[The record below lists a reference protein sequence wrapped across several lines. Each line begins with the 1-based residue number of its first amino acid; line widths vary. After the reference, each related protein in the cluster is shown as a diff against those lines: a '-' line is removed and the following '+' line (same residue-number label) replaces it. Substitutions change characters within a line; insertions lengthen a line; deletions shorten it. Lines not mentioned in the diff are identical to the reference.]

1 MNDGKWHEGKQD
13 EGLRALSLTGCRR
26 GGGYVEYDFIDIDV
40 SWYTLARE
48 LLAKGYQDADEQYAV
63 R

>member
-1 MNDGKWHEGKQD
+1 M
-13 EGLRALSLTGCRR
+13 LSLF
-26 GGGYVEYDFIDIDV
+26 FIDIDV

>member
-1 MNDGKWHEGKQD
+1 M
-13 EGLRALSLTGCRR
+13 LSLF
-26 GGGYVEYDFIDIDV
+26 FIDIDV

-48 LLAKGYQDADEQYAV
+48 LLAKGYHDADEQYAV